1 MFAINLYS
9 PWRMAGASRVDMLLM
24 AFVPLVVGISL
35 VLPLV
40 VGISLV
46 AGIPL
51 VEVLLLLNG
60 WPCSPICL
68 RERTR
73 LILIARFD

>member
-1 MFAINLYS
+1 M
-9 PWRMAGASRVDMLLM
+9 MAGTSWVGVLLV
-24 AFVPLVVGISL
+24 AFVTLVVGISL

-40 VGISLV
+40 VDIFLV
-46 AGIPL
+46 ACIPL
-51 VEVLLLLNG
+51 VEVFLLLNG

>member
-1 MFAINLYS
+1 
-9 PWRMAGASRVDMLLM
+9 MAGTCRVGVLLI
-24 AFVPLVVGISL
+24 ALVTLVVGVSL

-51 VEVLLLLNG
+51 DEVLLLLNG
-60 WPCSPICL
+60 WPCLSLGL
-68 RERTR
+68 RKRMR
-73 LILIARFD
+73 LILIVRFDKFQKAV

>member
-1 MFAINLYS
+1 M
-9 PWRMAGASRVDMLLM
+9 MAGTSWVGLLLV
-24 AFVPLVVGISL
+24 AFVTLVVGISL

-40 VGISLV
+40 VDIFLV

-60 WPCSPICL
+60 WPCSPLGL
-68 RERTR
+68 RKGIM
-73 LILIARFD
+73 LILIVRFDKFQKAV

>member
-1 MFAINLYS
+1 M
-9 PWRMAGASRVDMLLM
+9 MAGRSWVGMLLV
-24 AFVPLVVGISL
+24 AFVTLVVGISL
-35 VLPLV
+35 VLHLV
-40 VGISLV
+40 VDIFLV

-60 WPCSPICL
+60 WPYSPICL
-68 RERTR
+68 RKKVR

>member
-1 MFAINLYS
+1 
-9 PWRMAGASRVDMLLM
+9 MAGTSRDGVLLI
-24 AFVPLVVGISL
+24 ALVTPVVGISL

-51 VEVLLLLNG
+51 VEVVLLLNG
-60 WPCSPICL
+60 WPCSPLGL
-68 RERTR
+68 RKRMR
-73 LILIARFD
+73 LILMVRFD

>member
-1 MFAINLYS
+1 
-9 PWRMAGASRVDMLLM
+9 MAGTSRDGVLLI
-24 AFVPLVVGISL
+24 ALVTLVVGISL

-51 VEVLLLLNG
+51 VEVLLLSIG
-60 WPCSPICL
+60 WPCSPLCL
-68 RERTR
+68 RKRIR
-73 LILIARFD
+73 LILIVRFD